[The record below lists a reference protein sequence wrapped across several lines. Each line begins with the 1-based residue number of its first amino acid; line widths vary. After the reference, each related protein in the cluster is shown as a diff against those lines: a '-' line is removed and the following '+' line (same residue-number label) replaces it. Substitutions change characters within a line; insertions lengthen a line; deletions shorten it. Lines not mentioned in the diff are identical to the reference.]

1 MLNNNEIL
9 DYFAKKKLYK
19 GYGVAQTDSK
29 QVPSANYLI
38 YKQGTDKFYFLN
50 IIEQKATVTNA
61 DGSQKKQ
68 DPISEIIELDSF
80 RFSDFKAVQYDKYT
94 LAKRYIF
101 TGKDGE
107 TTLTVK
113 TWLSTL
119 DLIAIMPKHIDIT
132 KIDRKWYNNL
142 VGFRS
147 NNPTKMIFGAIF
159 YLAIIA
165 VIVKF
170 VFLR

>member
-9 DYFAKKKLYK
+9 EYFAKKKLYK
-19 GYGVAQTDSK
+19 GYGIAQTDSK

-50 IIEQKATVTNA
+50 IIEQKTTEKQA
-61 DGSQKKQ
+61 DGKVKKQ
-68 DPISEIIELDSF
+68 EPIAEVIELDSF
-80 RFSDFKAVQYDKYT
+80 RFSDFKAVQYDKYA

-101 TGKDGE
+101 TAKDD

-119 DLIAIMPKHIDIT
+119 DLMSIMPKHIEVT
-132 KIDRKWYNNL
+132 KVDRKWYNNL
-142 VGFRS
+142 YGFRS
-147 NNPTKMIFGAIF
+147 NNPTKMLIGGIV

-165 VIVKF
+165 VIVKYIF
-170 VFLR
+170 FN